1 MSTTIEATF
10 DGNVFHPTG
19 EVPLSPNTTVRLTIE
34 PLQHG
39 KQNPTSFL
47 KTARE
52 LDLQGPTDWA
62 SNLDH
67 YLYGKESDVGQ

>member
-1 MSTTIEATF
+1 MSINIEATF

-19 EVPLSPNTTVRLTIE
+19 DVPLSPNTSVRLIVE
-34 PLQHG
+34 PLQTKNHR
-39 KQNPTSFL
+39 PTSFL
-47 KTARE
+47 KTARG

-67 YLYGKESDVGQ
+67 RAN